1 MSNIEP
7 SFAAKLA
14 VDFPSLFHYDEKSGQ
29 RLDPPNG
36 LWVPKGWE
44 YLVYSLC
51 AELDA
56 LAKEKQLTI
65 TLLGAKS
72 KLGSL
77 RFYTSCT
84 KPCEVIGYLAQ
95 FAETLSRG
103 ICEETGNSG
112 NLYVKD
118 GLYKTLCPELADKD
132 GFCLVCHPIPTF

>member
-1 MSNIEP
+1 MNNTES

-14 VDFPSLFHYDEKSGQ
+14 ADFPSLFHCDEKSGQ
-29 RLDPPNG
+29 RFDPPNG

-44 YLVYSLC
+44 HLVYSLC

-72 KLGSL
+72 KLGGL

-84 KPCEVIGYLAQ
+84 EPCEIIGYLVQ
-95 FAETLSRG
+95 FAENLSHK
-103 ICEETGNSG
+103 ICEETGNAGSICVRDGVFRTLGPEIADQSG
-112 NLYVKD
+112 FRPLTPFFSV
-118 GLYKTLCPELADKD
+118 
-132 GFCLVCHPIPTF
+132 